1 MRKYLFI
8 FFILLTLFF
17 FHCKNKKE
25 KIELKQSKKDFNEA
39 LTVYSNTKLT
49 PATFFKITLSINKIT
64 AKYKNMSN
72 EDQDNI
78 DALLEKRENEI
89 NEVYEK
95 YEVSED
101 EFNQFGQTQYR
112 ELESYLRKHPQID
125 EQLRHVN

>member
-1 MRKYLFI
+1 MRKIL
-8 FFILLTLFF
+8 FILLILLPFLFI
-17 FHCKNKKE
+17 HCKNKKE
-25 KIELKQSKKDFNEA
+25 KIELKQSKKDIDET

-49 PATFFKITLSINKIT
+49 PASFFKITLSINKIT

-101 EFNQFGQTQYR
+101 EFTQFGQTHYR
-112 ELESYLRKHPQID
+112 ELESYLKKHPKIE
-125 EQLRHVN
+125 EQLRHVD